1 MQPSSHRF
9 ALMTCVLLIAA
20 GTARAQSPY
29 AQTNLVSNMSGMGPN
44 VLVDPNLQNPWG
56 ISFSGTGSPFW
67 ISDQAANMNF
77 NAIPPAF
84 ATLYSVSGTPP
95 ATGLTPPT
103 STALT
108 VGIMNLGN
116 APPSPNQTNGPTG
129 QVNTTPPGITT
140 GPSDFVFTP
149 PGGTAGK
156 AAFIFANLDG
166 SISAW
171 KGGLTQ
177 SVVQPGTV
185 IPGASFTGL
194 AIGTTS
200 TGAAQLYAA
209 DQNSGRIFVFNNQFQ
224 PAGTITFPSNGL
236 PTGGLP
242 PGFNTFNV
250 QNLIVNGV
258 QTLFVTYANQA
269 TSGGIVAEYSTNG
282 TFIKT
287 LINDQ
292 TGVNLNAPWG
302 LAIAPSNFGP
312 LSGDLLVGNNNGPG
326 WIDAYTL
333 GGQFVSLL
341 TLANGQP
348 FAEPDLWSLSF
359 GNGGNDGASNVLY
372 FTSGL
377 ASNVDGLFGAISV
390 PEPSSAILGLIAV
403 GMLAGGWRLKNRR
416 RPQNS

>member
-1 MQPSSHRF
+1 
-9 ALMTCVLLIAA
+9 MTCVLLIAA
-20 GTARAQSPY
+20 GTARAQNPY

-44 VLVDPNLQNPWG
+44 VLVDPNLQDPWG
-56 ISFSGTGSPFW
+56 LSFSATGSPFW
-67 ISDQAANMNF
+67 ISDQAATMNF
-77 NAIPPAF
+77 NTTPPPL
-84 ATLYSVSGTPP
+84 ATVYSVSGTVGN
-95 ATGLTPPT
+95 GLTPPT

-108 VGIMNLGN
+108 EGIMNLSN
-116 APPSPNQTNGPTG
+116 APPSTNESNGPTG
-129 QVNTTPPGITT
+129 QVSTAPPGIVT
-140 GPSDFVFTP
+140 GASDFVFTP

-171 KGGLTQ
+171 KGGLSQ
-177 SVVQPGTV
+177 SVVVATPSQFNPT
-185 IPGASFTGL
+185 PTPTNPLPSFTGL

-209 DQNSGRIFVFNNQFQ
+209 DQNSQKIYILNNQFQ
-224 PAGTITFPSNGL
+224 PAGTISFPSNGL

-242 PGFNTFNV
+242 AGFNTFNV
-250 QNLIVNGV
+250 QNLIVNGA

-269 TSGGIVAEYSTNG
+269 GTGGIVAEYNTNG

-348 FAEPDLWSLSF
+348 FAASDLWALSF

-372 FTSGL
+372 FTAGL
-377 ASNVDGLFGAISV
+377 GSNTDGLFGAISV

-416 RPQNS
+416 RHQKS